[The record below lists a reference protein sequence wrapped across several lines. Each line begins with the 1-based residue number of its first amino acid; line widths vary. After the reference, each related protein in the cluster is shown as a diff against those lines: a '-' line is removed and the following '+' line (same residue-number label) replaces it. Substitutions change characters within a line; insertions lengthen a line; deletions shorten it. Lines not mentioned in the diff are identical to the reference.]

1 MSYLYDMKTETQNF
15 AEIISESLHVETE
28 IIDEEWQVVGATS
41 GVFYDPFR
49 EWNEYNSHITRHV
62 FDTGRPI
69 LLSDP
74 GQNPL
79 CSGCLEKN
87 LCFYKAGLYYPILLE
102 NHCYGVISL
111 AAFNEEQKKNLTE
124 NSYPFMR
131 FTGKMAEILASRIR
145 ESIIAEKQIATNEYL
160 NTIIASVHEGIIAC
174 DADGKITCFNQT
186 AEEKLGISSTAAAGR
201 PVEEI
206 LPGSLLARALKS
218 GASIYEKSIQ
228 YRDAGGKP
236 IHLISNVT
244 LVRKSDQLLGA
255 VESFNTDESLFRI
268 AQRLLQN
275 DGSAAFHNIIGES
288 QALREVKLRAGAIA
302 KGPSTV
308 LLTGESGTGKELF
321 ARAIHN
327 ASLRAE
333 FPFIPINCSAIP
345 DALLESELFGYES
358 GAFTGARASG
368 KPGIFELA
376 KGGTIF
382 LDEIGDMP
390 LNLQAKL
397 LRVLQERKVQHIGGT
412 KAIPIDVRVI
422 AATHQDLREK
432 IEEGRFREDLYYRL
446 NVIPLDIP
454 PLRSRVE
461 DIPALVRF
469 FCSKYASILNREITG
484 ITDDALFLLQRYS
497 WPGNVRELENAIE
510 YAINYSLGSSVIKS
524 ESLPAWLHENGAAS
538 GIANGQKKI
547 WEEEEKKQLQSLLTA
562 KGRSL
567 QAKKEIAARL
577 GISLATLYRKLK
589 KYQLS

>member
-15 AEIISESLHVETE
+15 AEIISESLHVEQRSSTKNGRWSALPAASFM
-28 IIDEEWQVVGATS
+28 IRSGNGTS
-41 GVFYDPFR
+41 TIPISPDMYLIPAVRSSCLIPVRILSAAAAWKKISVFIKP
-49 EWNEYNSHITRHV
+49 V
-62 FDTGRPI
+62 
-69 LLSDP
+69 LLSDSAGKSLLRRHQP
-74 GQNPL
+74 GRFQRRAK
-79 CSGCLEKN
+79 EKSDRKQ
-87 LCFYKAGLYYPILLE
+87 LSVYAVHRKDGGDP
-102 NHCYGVISL
+102 
-111 AAFNEEQKKNLTE
+111 
-124 NSYPFMR
+124 R
-131 FTGKMAEILASRIR
+131 FQDR

-327 ASLRAE
+327 ASLRAD

-382 LDEIGDMP
+382 LM
-390 LNLQAKL
+390 
-397 LRVLQERKVQHIGGT
+397 R
-412 KAIPIDVRVI
+412 
-422 AATHQDLREK
+422 
-432 IEEGRFREDLYYRL
+432 
-446 NVIPLDIP
+446 
-454 PLRSRVE
+454 
-461 DIPALVRF
+461 
-469 FCSKYASILNREITG
+469 
-484 ITDDALFLLQRYS
+484 
-497 WPGNVRELENAIE
+497 
-510 YAINYSLGSSVIKS
+510 SVIC
-524 ESLPAWLHENGAAS
+524 
-538 GIANGQKKI
+538 
-547 WEEEEKKQLQSLLTA
+547 
-562 KGRSL
+562 R
-567 QAKKEIAARL
+567 
-577 GISLATLYRKLK
+577 
-589 KYQLS
+589 